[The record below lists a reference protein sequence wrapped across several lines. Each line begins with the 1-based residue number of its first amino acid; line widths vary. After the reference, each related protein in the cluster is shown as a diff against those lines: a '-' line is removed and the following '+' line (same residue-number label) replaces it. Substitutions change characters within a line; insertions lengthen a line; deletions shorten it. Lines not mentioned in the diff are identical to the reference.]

1 MPNSQRLV
9 ESQIDWTINFIHR
22 LFQLVVDE
30 FNRPL
35 VLINDELKSN
45 DNVVKLMAALLKRK
59 ISGVPENWITDCADC
74 LIQRLA
80 NNLENSTEQ
89 LWFFLKT
96 ILTNESDDDCNLLPS
111 QQNQLLPCIQALQE
125 AVTRI
130 IL

>member
-80 NNLENSTEQ
+80 NNLENSIKQ
-89 LWFFLKT
+89 LK
-96 ILTNESDDDCNLLPS
+96 N
-111 QQNQLLPCIQALQE
+111 
-125 AVTRI
+125 
-130 IL
+130 